1 MARMLTMGRESKIK
15 ETIVILNSSIYN
27 KRMKKFIL
35 LLYIVGNDDK
45 RIKGG
50 VGYGEMHICNEGKRG
65 EDE

>member
-1 MARMLTMGRESKIK
+1 MGRESKIK

-50 VGYGEMHICNEGKRG
+50 TGDGEMHICNEGKRG